1 MEELMAEREEI
12 TGWFAGRIPQGWFSG
27 TPQLRADREEIWVI
41 GTLPDV
47 QLGGDASKE
56 STAAARAGRIKQFR
70 EETREQRML
79 IAEEAKQ
86 RFGRLTAWGVRIGDT
101 EEMFTHLA
109 LPVMTRL
116 RLPERELLD
125 TLIHAGVARNR
136 AHALAWCVR
145 LVERNQKEWLSEL
158 REAIAKVGQVSRQGP
173 LN

>member
-1 MEELMAEREEI
+1 MSEREEVI
-12 TGWFAGRIPQGWFSG
+12 GWFAGRIPQGWFTG
-27 TPQLRADREEIWVI
+27 TPEVRSDREEIWVI

-47 QLGGDASKE
+47 QLGTDASKDAV
-56 STAAARAGRIKQFR
+56 AAARAGRIKQFR

-79 IAEEAKQ
+79 IAAEARN
-86 RFGRLTAWGVRIGDT
+86 RFGRETAWGVRIGDT
-101 EEMFTHLA
+101 QEMFTHLA

-116 RLPERELLD
+116 RLPEREVLD

-145 LVERNQKEWLSEL
+145 LVDRNQKEWLGEL
-158 REAIAKVGQVSRQGP
+158 REAIAKVGQVRQQGP

>member
-1 MEELMAEREEI
+1 MAGHDELA
-12 TGWFAGRIPQGWFSG
+12 GWFAGRLPSGWFTG
-27 TPQLRADREEIWVI
+27 TPEVRADREEIWVI

-47 QLGGDASKE
+47 QLGADATKDAV
-56 STAAARAGRIKQFR
+56 AAARAGRIKQFR
-70 EETREQRML
+70 ESTREQR
-79 IAEEAKQ
+79 IAISEEARQ
-86 RFGRLTAWGVRIGDT
+86 RFGRLTSWGVKIGDT

-125 TLIHAGVARNR
+125 TLINAGVARNR

-145 LVERNQKEWLSEL
+145 LVERNQKEWLQEL
-158 REAIAKVGQVSRQGP
+158 RDAIAKVGRVRQEGP